1 MTLYNKV
8 QAVERVFK
16 SLEKDLAAFK
26 HATNLKCVSGCGRCC
41 TKPDISASILEF
53 LPLAYQLHKQ
63 GLALEWYQKLGT
75 LETSVCHLFAPIFME
90 GSGGMCSQYQYRGL
104 VCRLFGHSA
113 KLDKYGIPQIVT
125 CKTIKEEFPIAY
137 QKAVHH
143 IAEGK
148 KTPIMRDYYF
158 QLQNIDSNLCS
169 KQMPIN
175 EAIREALKVVLSYYA
190 YRRKPKSA

>member
-1 MTLYNKV
+1 MTLYRKI

-63 GLALEWYQKLGT
+63 GLALEWYQKLGN
-75 LETSVCHLFAPIFME
+75 LESSVCHLFSPIFLE

-104 VCRLFGHSA
+104 VCRLFGFSA
-113 KLDKYGIPQIVT
+113 KLDKYGVPQMIT
-125 CKTIKEEFPIAY
+125 CKTIKEEFPEAY
-137 QKAVHH
+137 QTAVNH
-143 IAEGK
+143 IAQGK
-148 KTPIMRDYYF
+148 NTPLMRNYYF
-158 QLQNIDSNLCS
+158 QLQAIDGNLGT
-169 KQMPIN
+169 KLLPIN

-190 YRRKPKSA
+190 YRKTRKSA